1 MTQDFQ
7 TVPDSS
13 SEPFLPLLAASF
25 ELHSGR
31 TAVVFSG
38 ESTSYGRLARI
49 AAGAGAQL
57 RSRGVERGDRVA
69 LYLSDKPAFLRAHL
83 GALWIGAV
91 PLPLNPRF
99 TVPEL
104 SYYLSD
110 SGARALVIDDESQT
124 RAESAVQHSA
134 AEGDARANPV
144 KAVDLLAV
152 ETLCSAAE
160 KDEAPA
166 DVKAG
171 DPALLLYSSGTTG
184 EPKGVVHTQAN
195 LAAAVSSLARCWRF
209 SSDDVLVNVL
219 PFFHIHGLSFAT
231 HVAWLSGA
239 TMLVGPAFHPLHT
252 LDLVDRATVFM
263 GVPPYYYSW
272 LDRPEFAER
281 AAGWS
286 KLRLA
291 TCGSAPIRPDVLP
304 RLQEILGRP
313 VINRYGMTESHVIT
327 SLPLEGPTPNGSV
340 GVPLEGVEVRVVA
353 DDGSLCS
360 RDQVGA
366 VHVRGPNLFREYWSR
381 PEATREAF
389 AKDGWFDTGD
399 LGAWK
404 DHGGE
409 EAVRRAGPKPSK
421 VLGGVEANPTPPA
434 SSQGFLTLVGRSK
447 DLILAGGFNVY
458 PAVVERA
465 LVECPGVREAA
476 VFGLPD
482 RRRGERVAAAV
493 VPQSGSLDERQ
504 VKDFCRDRLVDYQCP
519 ASVFLV
525 ESLPRNTMGK
535 VLRRALRER
544 FSQ

>member
-1 MTQDFQ
+1 M
-7 TVPDSS
+7 
-13 SEPFLPLLAASF
+13 
-25 ELHSGR
+25 
-31 TAVVFSG
+31 
-38 ESTSYGRLARI
+38 
-49 AAGAGAQL
+49 
-57 RSRGVERGDRVA
+57 
-69 LYLSDKPAFLRAHL
+69 
-83 GALWIGAV
+83 
-91 PLPLNPRF
+91 
-99 TVPEL
+99 
-104 SYYLSD
+104 
-110 SGARALVIDDESQT
+110 
-124 RAESAVQHSA
+124 
-134 AEGDARANPV
+134 
-144 KAVDLLAV
+144 
-152 ETLCSAAE
+152 
-160 KDEAPA
+160 
-166 DVKAG
+166 
-171 DPALLLYSSGTTG
+171 
-184 EPKGVVHTQAN
+184 VHTQAN
-195 LAAAVSSLARCWRF
+195 LAAAVTSLARRWRF
-209 SSDDVLVNVL
+209 SSDDVLANVL
-219 PFFHIHGLSFAT
+219 PLFHIHGLSFAT

-239 TMLVGPAFHPLHT
+239 TMLVGPSFHPRRT

-281 AAGWS
+281 AVGWS

-304 RLQEILGRP
+304 RLQEILGHP

-340 GVPLEGVEVRVVA
+340 GVPLKGVEVRVVA
-353 DDGSLCS
+353 DDGSLCP

-366 VHVRGPNLFREYWSR
+366 VHARGPNLFGEYWGR

-389 AKDGWFDTGD
+389 TKDGWFDTGD

-404 DHGGE
+404 HPLGEVAGKQPSDHPDN
-409 EAVRRAGPKPSK
+409 EAASPS
-421 VLGGVEANPTPPA
+421 
-434 SSQGFLTLVGRSK
+434 FLTLVGRSK

-458 PAVVERA
+458 PAVVEKV

-476 VFGLPD
+476 VFGLAD